1 MNSAALRKANAFVAA
16 SALTMVACEHNTGA
30 QVQAPHSSTAALV
43 AAPADTTSSTPVM
56 LLRAKFEPRA
66 IRKVEIGEFH
76 FTPGQAAP
84 VHTHA
89 APALGYVS
97 KGAIIY
103 QLEGQAA
110 QTLKAGDAFFEPVGP
125 QIVHFDN
132 ASQTD
137 EAIFTDFNFE
147 RTGEP
152 FIVFPTPPTN
162 LKVDRRALPTVEW
175 PNGPEVSQIDI
186 YAQTLEPGASVQRPE
201 KTLPLVGYVVDGGI
215 TVRLPSGSRSL
226 AAGQSFDVAAG
237 QADVTFTN
245 QSTSAQAKV
254 VLFEPAI

>member
-16 SALTMVACEHNTGA
+16 SALTIVACERKMDA
-30 QVQAPHSSTAALV
+30 QAQAPHSTATPV
-43 AAPADTTSSTPVM
+43 AVQADTTSSAPVL

-66 IRKVEIGEFH
+66 IRKIEIGEFH

-89 APALGYVS
+89 APVLGYVS

-103 QLEGQAA
+103 QLEGQPA
-110 QTLKAGDAFFEPVGP
+110 QTLKAGDVFFEPVGP

-132 ASQTD
+132 ASPTD

-147 RTGEP
+147 RPFEP
-152 FIVFPTPPTN
+152 SIVFPTPPAN
-162 LKVDRRALPTVEW
+162 IKVDRRALPTVEW
-175 PNGPEVSQIDI
+175 PNGEEVSQIDV
-186 YAQTLEPGASVQRPE
+186 YAETLEPGASVLRPE
-201 KTLPLVGYVVDGGI
+201 KKLPVIGYVVDGSI

-226 AAGQSFDVAAG
+226 AAGQSFDVAAR
-237 QADVTFTN
+237 QADVTLTN
-245 QSTSAQAKV
+245 QSTTLKAKV
-254 VLFEPAI
+254 LLFEPTI

>member
-1 MNSAALRKANAFVAA
+1 MNSPALRKANAFVAA
-16 SALTMVACEHNTGA
+16 SALTIVACEPKA
-30 QVQAPHSSTAALV
+30 DAPARAPHSTAARV
-43 AAPADTTSSTPVM
+43 AAPAETGSSAPVM
-56 LLRAKFEPRA
+56 LLRAKFEPRV
-66 IRKVEIGEFH
+66 IRKIEIGEFH

-103 QLEGQAA
+103 QVEGQPA
-110 QTLKAGDAFFEPVGP
+110 QTLEAGDAFFEPVGP
-125 QIVHFDN
+125 QIMRFDN

-162 LKVDRRALPTVEW
+162 LKVDRRTLPTVEW
-175 PNGPEVSQIDI
+175 PNGHELSTIDI

-201 KTLPLVGYVVDGGI
+201 KTFPVVGYVVEGSI

-226 AAGQSFDVAAG
+226 ARGQSFDVAAE
-237 QADVTFTN
+237 QAGVALTN
-245 QSTSAQAKV
+245 QSTSARAKV
-254 VLFEPAI
+254 VLFEPVI